1 MQALCMP
8 LLNFDF
14 SVVGP
19 NFFFIN
25 QGSWQ
30 DHWAY
35 LTYRTDTGDF
45 IYRAGITYGKSASTT
60 VQYTNSE
67 GRVIEQ
73 FSDSVS
79 SNNGYNR
86 GYFKMTEIPL
96 FDLPKVKYN
105 PYVTDGYALGPDAKI
120 IIAALTSRTS
130 ADITRFV
137 FNNRLVA
144 PMSTAVMQDV
154 INLTFQAWGWLG
166 KLGMASYPISR
177 LAATPG
183 YYTNII
189 CVPILDA
196 KKSYGSAAAKFGLS
210 LDGSVAPELR
220 PFARSNMNSYY
231 LNASGEYN
239 EAIPDILFLLMPEE
253 DRVKVGGEKD
263 KLLFSKSS
271 LQKAA

>member
-25 QGSWQ
+25 QSSWQ

-45 IYRAGITYGKSASTT
+45 VYRAGISFGKSADTT

-67 GRVIEQ
+67 GRAIEQ

-79 SNNGYNR
+79 SGNGCNR
-86 GYFKMTEIPL
+86 GYFQMTKIPL

-105 PYVTDGYALGPDAKI
+105 PHVTDGYALGPDAKI
-120 IIAALTSRTS
+120 IIAVLTARTS
-130 ADITRFV
+130 TDIVRFV
-137 FNNRLVA
+137 FNNHLA
-144 PMSTAVMQDV
+144 SPMSTSKIQTIIDQ
-154 INLTFQAWGWLG
+154 TFRSWGWLG
-166 KLGMASYPISR
+166 KLGMDSYPISR

-189 CVPILDA
+189 CVPLLDA
-196 KKSYGSAAAKFGLS
+196 KPSYGAAGAKFGLS
-210 LDGSVAPELR
+210 LDGSVAPELQ
-220 PFARSNMNSYY
+220 PFARSNMNSCY

-239 EAIPDILFLLMPEE
+239 EALLDILYLLMPEE
-253 DRVKVGGEKD
+253 DRVKVGGGKRQTTI
-263 KLLFSKSS
+263 L
-271 LQKAA
+271 

>member
-25 QGSWQ
+25 QGTWQ

-45 IYRAGITYGKSASTT
+45 VYRAGYTHGKSANTT

-73 FSDSVS
+73 FKDSVRS
-79 SNNGYNR
+79 GNGYNR
-86 GYFKMTEIPL
+86 GYFQMTEIPL

-105 PYVTDGYALGPDAKI
+105 PHVTDKYALGPDAKI
-120 IIAALTSRTS
+120 IVAALTSRTS
-130 ADITRFV
+130 ADIVRFV

-144 PMSTAVMQDV
+144 PMSTSKIQSI
-154 INLTFQAWGWLG
+154 INSTFKSWGWLN
-166 KLGMASYPISR
+166 KLGMDSYPISR
-177 LAATPG
+177 FAATPG

-196 KKSYGSAAAKFGLS
+196 ESSYGAAGAKFGLS

-220 PFARSNMNSYY
+220 PFARSNMNSFY
-231 LNASGEYN
+231 LNAAGEYN
-239 EAIPDILFLLMPEE
+239 EALPDILYLLMPEE
-253 DRVKVGGEKD
+253 DRVKVGGGKRQTTI
-263 KLLFSKSS
+263 L
-271 LQKAA
+271 

>member
-25 QGSWQ
+25 QSSWQ

-45 IYRAGITYGKSASTT
+45 VYRAGITFGKAASTT
-60 VQYTNSE
+60 VQYINSE
-67 GRVIEQ
+67 GGVIEQ
-73 FSDSVS
+73 FEDTVWAG
-79 SNNGYNR
+79 NGYNR
-86 GYFKMTEIPL
+86 GYFQMTEIPL

-105 PYVTDGYALGPDAKI
+105 PHVTDGYALGPDAKLI
-120 IIAALTSRTS
+120 VAALTARTS
-130 ADITRFV
+130 ARIVRFA
-137 FNNRLVA
+137 FNNRHVS
-144 PMSTAVMQDV
+144 PMSTSKIQNI
-154 INLTFQAWGWLG
+154 INSNFKNWGWLN
-166 KLGMASYPISR
+166 KLGMDSYPISR

-189 CVPILDA
+189 CIPILDA
-196 KKSYGSAAAKFGLS
+196 YESFGSAGAKFGLS
-210 LDGSVAPELR
+210 LDGSIAPELR

-231 LNASGEYN
+231 LDASGEYN
-239 EAIPDILFLLMPEE
+239 EALSDILYLLMPEE
-253 DRVKVGGEKD
+253 DRVKVGGGKR
-263 KLLFSKSS
+263 
-271 LQKAA
+271 

>member
-25 QGSWQ
+25 QSSWQ

-45 IYRAGITYGKSASTT
+45 VYRAGLTFGKSANTT
-60 VQYTNSE
+60 VQYINSE
-67 GRVIEQ
+67 GRAIEE
-73 FSDSVS
+73 FRDSVRS
-79 SNNGYNR
+79 GSGYNR
-86 GYFKMTEIPL
+86 GYFQMTEIPL

-105 PYVTDGYALGPDAKI
+105 PHVTDGYALGPDAKI
-120 IIAALTSRTS
+120 IIAALTARTS
-130 ADITRFV
+130 ADIVRFV
-137 FNNRLVA
+137 FNNYLA
-144 PMSTAVMQDV
+144 SPMSTSEIQTIIDQ
-154 INLTFQAWGWLG
+154 TFRAWGWLA
-166 KLGMASYPISR
+166 KLGMDSYPISR
-177 LAATPG
+177 FAATPG

-189 CVPILDA
+189 CIPILDS
-196 KKSYGSAAAKFGLS
+196 KDSYGSAAAKFGLS

-231 LNASGEYN
+231 LNASGEHN
-239 EAIPDILFLLMPEE
+239 EAIPDMLYLLMPEE
-253 DRVKVGGEKD
+253 DRVKVGGGKRQTTI
-263 KLLFSKSS
+263 L
-271 LQKAA
+271 

>member
-25 QGSWQ
+25 QSSWQ

-45 IYRAGITYGKSASTT
+45 VYRAGLTFGKSANTT

-67 GRVIEQ
+67 GRAIEE
-73 FSDSVS
+73 FSDSVRS
-79 SNNGYNR
+79 GNGYNR
-86 GYFKMTEIPL
+86 GYFQMTEIPL

-105 PYVTDGYALGPDAKI
+105 PHVTDGYALGPDAKI
-120 IIAALTSRTS
+120 IVAALTARTS
-130 ADITRFV
+130 ADIVRFV
-137 FNNRLVA
+137 FNNKLVA
-144 PMSTAVMQDV
+144 PMSASKIQIL
-154 INLTFQAWGWLG
+154 INLNFQSWGWLA
-166 KLGMASYPISR
+166 KLGMTSYPISR
-177 LAATPG
+177 FAATPG

-189 CVPILDA
+189 CIPILDA
-196 KKSYGSAAAKFGLS
+196 KSSYGSAGAKFGLS
-210 LDGSVAPELR
+210 LDGSVAPELQ

-231 LNASGEYN
+231 LNAAGEHN
-239 EAIPDILFLLMPEE
+239 EAIIDILYLLMPEE
-253 DRVKVGGEKD
+253 DRVKVGGGKRQTTI
-263 KLLFSKSS
+263 L
-271 LQKAA
+271 

>member
-1 MQALCMP
+1 MQNICMP
-8 LLNFDF
+8 LLSFDF

-25 QGSWQ
+25 QSSWQ

-45 IYRAGITYGKSASTT
+45 VYRAGITHGKSASTT
-60 VQYTNSE
+60 VQFTNQE

-73 FSDSVS
+73 FSDSVGS
-79 SNNGYNR
+79 GNGYNR
-86 GYFKMTEIPL
+86 GYFQMTEIPL

-105 PYVTDGYALGPDAKI
+105 PYITDGYALGPDAKI

-130 ADITRFV
+130 ADIVRFV

-144 PMSTAVMQDV
+144 PMSTDVMQDV

-166 KLGMASYPISR
+166 KLGMSSYPISR
-177 LAATPG
+177 LGATPG

-196 KKSYGSAAAKFGLS
+196 EKSYGSAAAKFGLS

-231 LNASGEYN
+231 LDASGEYN
-239 EAIPDILFLLMPEE
+239 EVISDILFLLLPEE
-253 DRVKVGGEKD
+253 DRTKVGGGKRQTTI
-263 KLLFSKSS
+263 L
-271 LQKAA
+271 

>member
-25 QGSWQ
+25 QSSWQ

-45 IYRAGITYGKSASTT
+45 IYRAGTVFGKSASTT

-67 GRVIEQ
+67 GRAIEQ
-73 FSDSVS
+73 FEDSVRS
-79 SNNGYNR
+79 GNGYNR
-86 GYFKMTEIPL
+86 GYFQMTEIPL

-105 PYVTDGYALGPDAKI
+105 PHVTDDYALGPDAKI

-130 ADITRFV
+130 ADIVRFV
-137 FNNRLVA
+137 FNDRLVA
-144 PMSTAVMQDV
+144 PMSTSAIQRR
-154 INLTFQAWGWLG
+154 INIIFRGWRWLD
-166 KLGMASYPISR
+166 KLGMNSYPISR
-177 LAATPG
+177 LSATPG

-196 KKSYGSAAAKFGLS
+196 ASSYGSAAAKFGLS

-231 LNASGEYN
+231 LNATQERN
-239 EAIPDILFLLMPEE
+239 EVLSDFLFLLMPEE
-253 DRVKVGGEKD
+253 DRVKVGGGKRQTTI
-263 KLLFSKSS
+263 L
-271 LQKAA
+271 

>member
-1 MQALCMP
+1 MP

-25 QGSWQ
+25 QSSWQ

-45 IYRAGITYGKSASTT
+45 IYRAGIRHGKTASTT

-67 GRVIEQ
+67 GRAIEQ
-73 FSDSVS
+73 FADSVS
-79 SNNGYNR
+79 AGNGCIR

-130 ADITRFV
+130 ADIVRFV

-144 PMSTAVMQDV
+144 PMSASKIQNI
-154 INLTFQAWGWLG
+154 INSTFQALGWLA
-166 KLGMASYPISR
+166 KLGMSSYPISR
-177 LAATPG
+177 LSATPG

-189 CVPILDA
+189 CVPILDSEE
-196 KKSYGSAAAKFGLS
+196 SYGSAAAKFGLS

-231 LNASGEYN
+231 LNDSGQYN
-239 EAIPDILFLLMPEE
+239 EAISDILYLLMPEE
-253 DRVKVGGEKD
+253 DRVKVGGGKRQTTI
-263 KLLFSKSS
+263 L
-271 LQKAA
+271 